1 MKVILSK
8 EGTLKFDN
16 GLIVVSD
23 HDQLERKVEK

>member
-1 MKVILSK
+1 MKVIVSE

-23 HDQLERKVEK
+23 HDQRCCEIN